1 LNLLR
6 TLSTVSGMTLLSRI
20 TGLLRETI
28 KAAAFGAGIQMD
40 AFEAAFRLPNL
51 LRRLFAEGAFSQ
63 AFVPI
68 LAEYRRKR
76 GVDATRRLVGNVGTL
91 LGVVLIALSVIGSLA
106 APWLVYLLA
115 GGFARTPGKVELTAD
130 MIRIVFPYI
139 LFVSLV
145 SLAGGVLN
153 VFRKFA
159 IPAFTPVLLN
169 LSIIGAAVFLARFV
183 DPPVVALAWGVAIG
197 GLAQLVL
204 QIRPLFAIGMLPRP
218 TFGWRDEGV
227 RRVLVAMG
235 PAVIGVSAAQ
245 ISALINTQLAALLG
259 DGRISWI
266 TYADRLM
273 EFPSALLGVALGTI
287 LLPSLAQHYSDA
299 DQEEYSALLDWGLRL
314 AILLALPAAA
324 ALAILALPLVATLY
338 QYGRF
343 TVNDVLQTRLALL
356 GYTVGLPGLILVKI
370 LAPGFYA
377 RQVMATPV
385 KIAFATVLITQT
397 LAVLFAWPLGL
408 EQAGLTLATSIG
420 ASCNAA
426 LLLWVLLRRGYYR
439 PQPGWPAFLLKVG
452 AAAALLAAV
461 IALAMGAGAAWLAA
475 GVAYKVGRLALLVA
489 AGALVYFGALYAL
502 GFRVAQFSRREAPL
516 PADVPPPDDGAV

>member
-1 LNLLR
+1 
-6 TLSTVSGMTLLSRI
+6 MTLLSRI
-20 TGLLRETI
+20 TGLLRETL
-28 KAAAFGAGIQMD
+28 KATVFGAGLQMD

-51 LRRLFAEGAFSQ
+51 LRRLFGEGAFSQ

-76 GVDATRRLVGNVGTL
+76 GLDATRSLVGNVSTL
-91 LGVVLIALSVIGSLA
+91 LAVVLIALSVLGSLA
-106 APWLVYLLA
+106 APWLVYVLA
-115 GGFARTPGKVELTAD
+115 GGFSRTPGKVELTAE

-153 VFRKFA
+153 VFRRFA

-169 LSIIGAAVFLARFV
+169 VSIIAAAILLARFV
-183 DPPVVALAWGVAIG
+183 DPPIVALAMGVAIG
-197 GLAQLVL
+197 GVAQLAL
-204 QIRPLFAIGMLPRP
+204 QIRPLLAIGMLPKP
-218 TFGWRDEGV
+218 SFAWRDEGV
-227 RRVLVAMG
+227 RRVLLAMG

-299 DQEEYSALLDWGLRL
+299 DSEEYSALLDWGLRL
-314 AILLALPAAA
+314 AVLLALPAAV
-324 ALAILALPLVATLY
+324 ALAILALPLVSTLY

-343 TVNDVLQTRLALL
+343 TVNDVMQTRAALL
-356 GYTVGLPGLILVKI
+356 GYTVGLPALILVKI

-377 RQVMATPV
+377 RQVMGTPV
-385 KIAFATVLITQT
+385 KIAFITVLVTQP
-397 LAVLFAWPLGL
+397 LAVLLAWPLGL

-420 ASCNAA
+420 AILNGG
-426 LLLWVLLRRGYYR
+426 LLLWLLMRKGYFR
-439 PQPGWPAFLLKVG
+439 PAPGWPKFFAKVCV
-452 AAAALLAAV
+452 AVVLLAIV
-461 IALAMGAGAAWLAA
+461 VKWAMGVEAAWLTA
-475 GVAYKVGRLALLVA
+475 GVAEKLTRLALVIA
-489 AGALVYFGALYAL
+489 AGGFVYFGTLFAL
-502 GFRVAQFSRREAPL
+502 GLRIAHFNRAEATVAHDVVPTDD
-516 PADVPPPDDGAV
+516 ADS

>member
-1 LNLLR
+1 
-6 TLSTVSGMTLLSRI
+6 MTLLSRI

-28 KAAAFGAGIQMD
+28 KATAFGAGLQMD

-51 LRRLFAEGAFSQ
+51 LRRLFAEGAFAQ

-76 GVDATRRLVGNVGTL
+76 GLDATRELVGNVGTL
-91 LGVVLIALSVIGSLA
+91 LAVVLIALSIAGSLA
-106 APWLVYLLA
+106 APWLVYVLA

-153 VFRKFA
+153 VFRRFA
-159 IPAFTPVLLN
+159 IPAFTPVMLN
-169 LSIIGAAVFLARFV
+169 LSIIGAAIFLARHV
-183 DPPVVALAWGVAIG
+183 DPPILALAWGVAIG
-197 GLAQLVL
+197 GLAQLAL
-204 QIRPLFAIGMLPRP
+204 QIRPLLAIGMLGRPR
-218 TFGWRDEGV
+218 FAWRDEGV
-227 RRVLVAMG
+227 RRVLIAMG

-287 LLPSLAQHYSDA
+287 LLPSLAQHHSDA
-299 DQEEYSALLDWGLRL
+299 DHQQYSELLDWGLRL
-314 AILLALPAAA
+314 ATLLALPAAV
-324 ALAILALPLVATLY
+324 ALALLALPLVSTLY
-338 QYGRF
+338 QYGKF
-343 TVNDVLQTRLALL
+343 TVEDVLQTRAALL
-356 GYTVGLPGLILVKI
+356 GYSVGLPALILVKI

-377 RQVMATPV
+377 RQVMSTPV

-408 EQAGLTLATSIG
+408 EQAGLTLATSVG
-420 ASCNAA
+420 ACFNAS
-426 LLLWVLLRRGYYR
+426 LLLWLLLRNGYYR
-439 PQPGWPAFLLKVG
+439 PQPGWRLFFGKVCI
-452 AAAALLAAV
+452 AVLLLAGA
-461 IALAMGAGAAWLAA
+461 IALAMGAAGTWLAA
-475 GVAYKVGRLALLVA
+475 GVAYRIGRLALVIA
-489 AGALVYFGALYAL
+489 IGAVVYFGALYAL
-502 GFRVAQFSRREAPL
+502 GFRLAQFNRREAPAPEDIP
-516 PADVPPPDDGAV
+516 PADEGGT

>member
-6 TLSTVSGMTLLSRI
+6 TLTTVSGMTLLSRI

-28 KAAAFGAGIQMD
+28 KATAFGAGLQMD

-51 LRRLFAEGAFSQ
+51 LRRLFAEGAFAQ

-76 GVDATRRLVGNVGTL
+76 GIDATRRLVGNVGTL
-91 LGVVLIALSVIGSLA
+91 LAAVLIILSVVGSLA

-115 GGFARTPGKVELTAD
+115 GGFARTPGKVELTAE

-153 VFRKFA
+153 VFRRFA
-159 IPAFTPVLLN
+159 IPAFTPVMLN
-169 LSIIGAAVFLARFV
+169 LSVIGAAIFLARFV
-183 DPPVVALAWGVAIG
+183 DPPVLALAWGVAIG
-197 GLAQLVL
+197 GLAQLLL
-204 QIRPLFAIGMLPRP
+204 QIRPLLAIGMLPKPGFR
-218 TFGWRDEGV
+218 WRDEGV
-227 RRVLVAMG
+227 RRVLLAMG
-235 PAVIGVSAAQ
+235 PAVVGVSAAQ

-287 LLPSLAQHYSDA
+287 LLPSLAQHHSDA
-299 DQEEYSALLDWGLRL
+299 DSEQYSALLDWGLRL
-314 AILLALPAAA
+314 AVLLALPAAV
-324 ALAILALPLVATLY
+324 ALAILALPLVSTLY

-343 TVNDVLQTRLALL
+343 TVNDVMQTRVALL
-356 GYTVGLPGLILVKI
+356 GYSVGLPALILVKI

-377 RQVMATPV
+377 RQVMTTPV
-385 KIAFATVLITQT
+385 KIAFFTVLATQG
-397 LAVLFAWPLGL
+397 LAVLFAWPFGL
-408 EQAGLTLATSIG
+408 EQAGLTLATSVG
-420 ASCNAA
+420 AFLNAG
-426 LLLWVLLRRGYYR
+426 LLLWLLRRKGFYQ
-439 PQPGWPAFLLKVG
+439 PQPGWTAFLAKVCV
-452 AAAALLAAV
+452 AVLLLSAV
-461 IALAMGAGAAWLAA
+461 VALAMGTGADWLKA
-475 GVAYKVGRLALLVA
+475 GVGWKVGRLALVIA
-489 AGALVYFGALYAL
+489 AGAVVYFGALYAL
-502 GFRVAQFSRREAPL
+502 GFRLAQFNRREAIVPV
-516 PADVPPPDDGAV
+516 DVVSTDDAEL

>member
-1 LNLLR
+1 
-6 TLSTVSGMTLLSRI
+6 MTLLSRI
-20 TGLLRETI
+20 TGLLRETL
-28 KAAAFGAGIQMD
+28 KATVFGAGLQMD

-68 LAEYRRKR
+68 LAEYKRKR
-76 GVDATRRLVGNVGTL
+76 GIDATRALVGNVGTL
-91 LGVVLIALSVIGSLA
+91 LAIVLIALSIAGSLA

-115 GGFARTPGKVELTAD
+115 SGFARTPGKVDLTAQ
-130 MIRIVFPYI
+130 MIRICFPYI

-153 VFRKFA
+153 VFRRFA

-169 LSIIGAAVFLARFV
+169 VSIIGAAILLARFV
-183 DPPVVALAWGVAIG
+183 DPPIVALAIGVAIG

-204 QIRPLFAIGMLPRP
+204 QIRPLLAIGMLPKP
-218 TFGWRDEGV
+218 SFDWRDAGV
-227 RRVLVAMG
+227 RRILRAMG

-287 LLPSLAQHYSDA
+287 LLPSLAQHHSDA
-299 DQEEYSALLDWGLRL
+299 DHDAYSSLLDWGLRL
-314 AILLALPAAA
+314 AILMALPAAL
-324 ALAILALPLVATLY
+324 ALALLSLPLVSTLY

-343 TVNDVLQTRLALL
+343 TVNDVMQTRAALL
-356 GYTVGLPGLILVKI
+356 GYAVGLPAIILVKI

-377 RQVMATPV
+377 RQVMRTPV
-385 KIAFATVLITQT
+385 KIASFTVVVTQT
-397 LAVLFAWPLGL
+397 LAVILAWPLGL
-408 EQAGLTLATSIG
+408 EQAGLTLAMSIG
-420 ASCNAA
+420 ACCNAG
-426 LLLWVLLRRGYYR
+426 LLLWLLLRNGYYAPR
-439 PQPGWPAFLLKVG
+439 PGWLVFCAKVCIASAVLAVVIAWLVGPDSAWLRAG
-452 AAAALLAAV
+452 AIARIGRLGLVVGCAAL
-461 IALAMGAGAAWLAA
+461 
-475 GVAYKVGRLALLVA
+475 AYFATL
-489 AGALVYFGALYAL
+489 FAL
-502 GFRVAQFSRREAPL
+502 GFRLADFNRKEALPTQEMPAQDT
-516 PADVPPPDDGAV
+516 ADVPD

>member
-1 LNLLR
+1 
-6 TLSTVSGMTLLSRI
+6 MTLLSRI
-20 TGLLRETI
+20 TGLLRETL
-28 KAAAFGAGIQMD
+28 KATVFGAGLQMD

-76 GVDATRRLVGNVGTL
+76 GLDATRELVGNVGTL
-91 LGVVLIALSVIGSLA
+91 LAVILVGLSIAGSLA

-115 GGFARTPGKVELTAD
+115 GGFARTPGKVALTAE

-153 VFRKFA
+153 VFRRFA
-159 IPAFTPVLLN
+159 IPAFTPVMLN
-169 LSIIGAAVFLARFV
+169 VSIIGAAIFLARFV
-183 DPPVVALAWGVAIG
+183 DPPIVALAIGVAIG
-197 GLAQLVL
+197 GLLQLVL
-204 QIRPLFAIGMLPRP
+204 QIRPLLGIGMLPKP
-218 TFGWRDEGV
+218 SFAWRDEGV
-227 RRVLVAMG
+227 RRILKAMG

-287 LLPSLAQHYSDA
+287 LLPSLAQHHSDA
-299 DQEEYSALLDWGLRL
+299 DHDAYSSLLDWGLRL
-314 AILLALPAAA
+314 AILMALPAAL
-324 ALAILALPLVATLY
+324 ALALLALPLVSTLY

-343 TVNDVLQTRLALL
+343 TVNDVMQTRAALL
-356 GYTVGLPGLILVKI
+356 GYSVGLPAIILVKI

-377 RQVMATPV
+377 RQVMKTPV
-385 KIAFATVLITQT
+385 KIASFTVVVTQT
-397 LAVLFAWPLGL
+397 LAVIFAWPLGL
-408 EQAGLTLATSIG
+408 EQAGLTLAMSVG
-420 ASCNAA
+420 ACCNAG
-426 LLLWVLLRRGYYR
+426 LLLWLLLRKGYYEPR
-439 PQPGWPAFLLKVG
+439 PGWLAFFAKVCAASAVLAGVIVGLMG
-452 AAAALLAAV
+452 ADSVWLHAGAVAKIGRLGLVVACAALA
-461 IALAMGAGAAWLAA
+461 
-475 GVAYKVGRLALLVA
+475 
-489 AGALVYFGALYAL
+489 YFGMLFAL
-502 GFRVAQFSRREAPL
+502 GFRIADFNRREAPH
-516 PADVPPPDDGAV
+516 PDDLLPPEAGDIQE

>member
-1 LNLLR
+1 
-6 TLSTVSGMTLLSRI
+6 MTLLSRI
-20 TGLLRETI
+20 TGLARETL
-28 KAAAFGAGIQMD
+28 KATAFGAGFQMD

-76 GVDATRRLVGNVGTL
+76 GADATRRLVGGVGTL
-91 LGVVLIALSVIGSLA
+91 LAITLIALSIAGSLA

-115 GGFARTPGKVELTAD
+115 GGFARTPGKVELTAE

-153 VFRKFA
+153 VFQRFA

-169 LSIIGAAVFLARFV
+169 LSIIGAAIFFAQWF
-183 DPPVVALAWGVAIG
+183 DPPILALAWGVAIG
-197 GLAQLVL
+197 GLAQLAL
-204 QIRPLFAIGMLPRP
+204 QVRPLLAIGMLPRP
-218 TFGWRDEGV
+218 SFAWRDEGV
-227 RRVLVAMG
+227 RRVLIAMG

-273 EFPSALLGVALGTI
+273 EFPTALLGAALGTI
-287 LLPSLAQHYSDA
+287 LLPSLAQHHSDA
-299 DQEEYSALLDWGLRL
+299 NHDEYSALLDWGLRL
-314 AILLALPAAA
+314 ALLLALPAAV
-324 ALAILALPLVATLY
+324 ALALLALPLVSTLY

-343 TVNDVLQTRLALL
+343 TVEDAVQTRAALL
-356 GYTVGLPGLILVKI
+356 GYSIGLPALILVKI

-377 RQVMATPV
+377 RQVMKTPV
-385 KIAFATVLITQT
+385 KIAFFTVLVTQT
-397 LAVLFAWPLGL
+397 LAVVLAWPLRL
-408 EQAGLTLATSIG
+408 EQAGLTLATSLG
-420 ASCNAA
+420 ACCNAA
-426 LLLWVLLRRGYYR
+426 LLLWLLLRKRFYE
-439 PQPGWPAFLLKVG
+439 PQPGWPRFLFKVCV
-452 AAAALLAAV
+452 AAGVLAAV
-461 IALAMGAGAAWLAA
+461 LALAMGADSVWLRA
-475 GVAYKVGRLALLVA
+475 GVVEKVGRLAAVIGI
-489 AGALVYFGALYAL
+489 GAVVYFATLFAL
-502 GFRVAQFSRREAPL
+502 GFRLADFNRREAVTPSGI
-516 PADVPPPDDGAV
+516 PPPDIGDGT

>member
-1 LNLLR
+1 
-6 TLSTVSGMTLLSRI
+6 MTLLSRI

-169 LSIIGAAVFLARFV
+169 LSIIGALFSHSTASRTRLSFQLSPASSSAYVASELT
-183 DPPVVALAWGVAIG
+183 PPHC
-197 GLAQLVL
+197 
-204 QIRPLFAIGMLPRP
+204 PLFTFAGSLRASRP
-218 TFGWRDEGV
+218 ATGT
-227 RRVLVAMG
+227 A
-235 PAVIGVSAAQ
+235 SQ
-245 ISALINTQLAALLG
+245 
-259 DGRISWI
+259 
-266 TYADRLM
+266 
-273 EFPSALLGVALGTI
+273 FPLSFCF
-287 LLPSLAQHYSDA
+287 
-299 DQEEYSALLDWGLRL
+299 EYRNS
-314 AILLALPAAA
+314 
-324 ALAILALPLVATLY
+324 
-338 QYGRF
+338 
-343 TVNDVLQTRLALL
+343 
-356 GYTVGLPGLILVKI
+356 
-370 LAPGFYA
+370 
-377 RQVMATPV
+377 TP
-385 KIAFATVLITQT
+385 
-397 LAVLFAWPLGL
+397 
-408 EQAGLTLATSIG
+408 
-420 ASCNAA
+420 
-426 LLLWVLLRRGYYR
+426 
-439 PQPGWPAFLLKVG
+439 FL
-452 AAAALLAAV
+452 
-461 IALAMGAGAAWLAA
+461 IALSTSA
-475 GVAYKVGRLALLVA
+475 GVAARLPKANPHNPMPTSARTIRRDMKPL
-489 AGALVYFGALYAL
+489 
-502 GFRVAQFSRREAPL
+502 RSRNL
-516 PADVPPPDDGAV
+516 PFDVSSTRRRD

>member
-1 LNLLR
+1 
-6 TLSTVSGMTLLSRI
+6 MTLLSRI

-28 KAAAFGAGIQMD
+28 KATAFGAGLQMD
-40 AFEAAFRLPNL
+40 AFETAFRLPNL

-76 GVDATRRLVGNVGTL
+76 GVEATRSLVGNIATL
-91 LGVVLIALSVIGSLA
+91 LAAILIVLSVVGSLA

-115 GGFARTPGKVELTAD
+115 GGFARTPGKVELTAE

-153 VFRKFA
+153 VFRRFA
-159 IPAFTPVLLN
+159 IPAFTPVMLN
-169 LSIIGAAVFLARFV
+169 LSVIAAAIFLARYV
-183 DPPVVALAWGVAIG
+183 NPPVLALAWGVAIG
-197 GLAQLVL
+197 GLAQLLL
-204 QIRPLFAIGMLPRP
+204 QIRPLLAIGMLPRLS
-218 TFGWRDEGV
+218 FHWRDEGV
-227 RRVLVAMG
+227 RRVLLAMG

-245 ISALINTQLAALLG
+245 VSALINTQLAALLG

-299 DQEEYSALLDWGLRL
+299 DSDEYSALLDWGLRL
-314 AILLALPAAA
+314 AVIMALPAAV
-324 ALAILALPLVATLY
+324 ALALLALPLVATLY

-343 TVNDVLQTRLALL
+343 TVVDVMQTRLALL
-356 GYTVGLPGLILVKI
+356 GYSVGLPALILVKI

-377 RQVMATPV
+377 RQVMGTPV

-397 LAVLFAWPLGL
+397 LAVLFAWPLHL
-408 EQAGLTLATSIG
+408 EQAGLTLATSAG
-420 ASCNAA
+420 AFVNAG
-426 LLLWVLLRRGYYR
+426 LLLWLLRRKGFYQ
-439 PQPGWPAFLLKVG
+439 PQPGWWPFLAKVSV
-452 AAAALLAAV
+452 AVALLAIV
-461 IALAMGAGAAWLAA
+461 VALTMGPGDAWLAA
-475 GVAYKVGRLALLVA
+475 GVVSRVTRLALVIA
-489 AGALVYFGALYAL
+489 AGAIVYFGALYAL
-502 GFRVAQFSRREAPL
+502 GFRLAHFNRRDAMEAPDVS
-516 PADVPPPDDGAV
+516 PADDTDP